1 MNTHSPPTPNAL
13 VLRTTHATAA
23 AYRRSFDRYDG
34 RVYNA
39 SSLVSGL
46 VTLGTPHV
54 RLEDEQGRPRELPFS
69 RNFKV
74 TTSERS
80 WCGTPISNEA
90 FLFLHAWYDS
100 VVVRLKQ
107 HFSEISGRVLNP

>member
-1 MNTHSPPTPNAL
+1 M
-13 VLRTTHATAA
+13 
-23 AYRRSFDRYDG
+23 
-34 RVYNA
+34 YNA

-74 TTSERS
+74 TTSQRS
-80 WCGTPISNEA
+80 RCGTPLSNDVLF
-90 FLFLHAWYDS
+90 FLYARTYDS
-100 VVVRLKQ
+100 LVVCFEKCVFGGICGV
-107 HFSEISGRVLNP
+107 FSISAG